1 MLSRVAENLYW
12 AARYLERAEN
22 LARLTSINHM
32 MVLDLPRGVSPGW
45 EPLLDIVA
53 CREAFEQHFR
63 NANEANVVKFLT
75 VDTRNPS
82 SILNAVSNARNA
94 LRSVQEVIP
103 RHVWQLV
110 NSLHLYVQ
118 EEQKLALSK
127 RERYR
132 FLEHI
137 THSVLTI
144 FGALDATM
152 NHNVGFM
159 FMRFGM
165 YLERADMT
173 SRIIDVRSA
182 NLLEED
188 NAPYQNLQW
197 ISVLR
202 SLSAYQMYRLT
213 MGVKVQRIDVLE
225 FMLQDENF
233 PRSVMFCLS
242 RLHHFGESLKMSG
255 DLQTRLQ
262 YAQTQLN
269 AKQHEQLKG
278 DALHAY
284 IDELQVDL
292 AEVHSLLTEQF
303 FNLPINVEH
312 TVSHLMVDA

>member
-53 CREAFEQHFR
+53 CREAFEQHFK

-75 VDTRNPS
+75 VDTRNPA
-82 SILNAVSNARNA
+82 SILNAVCNARNA

-110 NSLHLYVQ
+110 NSLYLYVQ

-144 FGALDATM
+144 FGAIDATM

-182 NLLEED
+182 SLLDEE
-188 NAPYQNLQW
+188 NVPYQNLQW

-213 MGVKVQRIDVLE
+213 MGVKVKRIYVLE
-225 FMLQDENF
+225 FMLQDQHF

-242 RLHHFGESLKMSG
+242 RLHHFGESLNMSD
-255 DLQTRLQ
+255 DLQRRLQ

-269 AKQHEQLKG
+269 NKQQEQLNG
-278 DALHAY
+278 DALHDY
-284 IDELQVDL
+284 LDELQVDL

-312 TVSHLMVDA
+312 TVTHLMVDA